1 MKHFVIGTAGHID
14 HGKSALVKALTGTDP
29 DRLAEEQR
37 RGMTIDLGFA
47 HFDLPGDRRVGIVDV
62 PGHER
67 LIRNMLA
74 GATGIDLVMLVVAA
88 DEGVMPQTRE
98 HLDILRFLPVQKG
111 LIVLNKVDLVADP
124 AWLALVTDDVRALT
138 SGTFLD
144 RAPVLRVSAR
154 TGEGIP
160 ELVSTLDRLL
170 ETVASHAVDAPVR
183 LPIDRAFVMAGFGT
197 VVTGTLWTGQIRK
210 GSELELLPSGRRVRV
225 RGLQA
230 HGHDMDEVA
239 AGSRAAVNVVGA
251 DKSEI
256 ARGDVL
262 ITPGAFRPTVLI
274 DARVRL
280 LPDARPLA
288 HLTRIRMYVGSD
300 EVLGRVG
307 LLDRPKLEP
316 GQTAD
321 VQLRLEEPAVAGPG
335 DPFVLRL
342 YSPMATIGG
351 GTVINPYAPKRRRS
365 GESAAAIAQ
374 AAASSPRS
382 RLEDLVRAAGT
393 RGIARDDLA
402 RNVGLSRPQVDE
414 ALQVLSTERRVI
426 PVRDRAFHRDTADDL
441 AGEIL
446 RSVDAFHREHPW
458 RSGMPRDELKARV
471 YRGGDDR
478 FYAGVLDT
486 LADRGDVGVDPAFVR
501 RAGYEPQRS
510 ASDLKARAALESALA
525 AGIASPPDREHL
537 ERLVGDAGTFAR
549 AFQTLLDEGT
559 VVEAAAGV
567 YFHKDAIA
575 TIKRAVADSVAANGS
590 ITVAGLRD
598 TLKTSRKFA
607 LTVLEY
613 FDTIKFTRRVGDKRV
628 LVRQGPGTG
637 DQGPGTAA
645 T

>member
-47 HFDLPGDRRVGIVDV
+47 HFDLPGGRRVGIVDV

-67 LIRNMLA
+67 LIRTMLA
-74 GATGIDLVMLVVAA
+74 GATGIDLVLLVVAA

-111 LIVLNKVDLVADP
+111 LVVLNKVDLVADP

-138 SGTFLD
+138 AGTFLD
-144 RAPVLRVSAR
+144 GAPVLRVSAR

-160 ELVSTLDRLL
+160 ELVGALDRLL
-170 ETVASHAVDAPVR
+170 ETVASRAAEAPVR

-197 VVTGTLWTGQIRK
+197 VVTGTLWAGRIRK
-210 GSELELLPSGRRVRV
+210 GTELELLPSGRRVRV
-225 RGLQA
+225 RGLQT
-230 HGHDMDEVA
+230 HGQDMDEVV

-251 DKSEI
+251 DKSDI

-262 ITPGAFRPTVLI
+262 VTAGAFRPTVLI

-307 LLDRPKLEP
+307 LLDRSKLAP

-321 VQLRLEEPAVAGPG
+321 VQLRLEEPAVVGTG

-351 GTVINPYAPKRRRS
+351 GTVVNPYAPKRRRS
-365 GESAAAIAQ
+365 GASAAAITQ
-374 AAASSPRS
+374 AAESSPRS
-382 RLEDLVRAAGT
+382 RLEDLVRAAGA
-393 RGIARDDLA
+393 RGIARDELTRD
-402 RNVGLSRPQVDE
+402 VGLSRLQVDE
-414 ALQVLSTERRVI
+414 VLQVLSGERRVI
-426 PVRDRAFHRDTADDL
+426 PVRDRVFHRGTADDL
-441 AGEIL
+441 ANEIL
-446 RSVDAFHREHPW
+446 RTVDGFHREHPW

-478 FYAGVLDT
+478 FYAGVLET
-486 LADRGDVGVDPAFVR
+486 LAERGDVAVDPAFVR
-501 RAGYEPQRS
+501 RSGYEPQRS

-525 AGIASPPDREHL
+525 AGSASPPDREQL
-537 ERLVGDAGTFAR
+537 ERLVGDLKAFTR
-549 AFQTLLDEGT
+549 AFQTLLDDRT
-559 VVEAAAGV
+559 ALEAAPGV
-567 YFHKDAIA
+567 YFHKDALAKIQQ
-575 TIKRAVADSVAANGS
+575 AVEDYVAANGS
-590 ITVAGLRD
+590 ITVAALRD

-613 FDTIKFTRRVGDKRV
+613 FDTIKYTRRIGDARV
-628 LVRQGPGTG
+628 LVRRGQGTG